1 MALFCSDVLLYSTTE
16 WLYSARMF
24 CCTRHSNGSI
34 LLGCSAALDILMAL
48 YHRHPLVFIKLT
60 SFWNNAMQ
68 TAESIEKKIC
78 GNFTKRTENSLDK
91 LT

>member
-1 MALFCSDVLLYSTTE
+1 
-16 WLYSARMF
+16 
-24 CCTRHSNGSI
+24 
-34 LLGCSAALDILMAL
+34 MAL